1 MREGSPQTAVCR
13 LLFCFSRRIRIV
25 RRPVSRSSA
34 RTFACALV
42 VVGAWLGS
50 AGAARAELA
59 ILTDGDFL
67 KVDRYELDGERMRF
81 HLRGGGSL
89 TLPLA
94 RLERIV
100 DDEVEPPAPV
110 SPVEPAA
117 APSAPLFQLGF
128 LDTHIAPATPYGDV
142 LYRAAQRNSLNPDLL
157 AAVARAESAFD
168 PQALS
173 RKGARGI
180 LQLMPATAER
190 FGVKAGWL
198 WDPEW
203 NVEAGARYL
212 RFLVDEFEGDLGLVL
227 AAYNAG
233 EGAVRRHGGVPPYRE
248 TRTYVRR
255 VSGYLEQRT
264 SGSATVAGR

>member
-1 MREGSPQTAVCR
+1 VA
-13 LLFCFSRRIRIV
+13 
-25 RRPVSRSSA
+25 
-34 RTFACALV
+34 V
-42 VVGAWLGS
+42 VVGAWLAP
-50 AGAARAELA
+50 AGTARAELA
-59 ILTDGDFL
+59 ILTDGEFL

-94 RLERIV
+94 RLERVV

-110 SPVEPAA
+110 PVEAPDPA
-117 APSAPLFQLGF
+117 PKVPPYQLGF
-128 LDTHIAPATPYGDV
+128 LDTHVAPATPYGDV
-142 LYRAAQRNSLNPDLL
+142 LYRAAQRHSLNPDLL

-190 FGVKAGWL
+190 FGVEAGWL

-212 RFLVDEFEGDLGLVL
+212 RFLIDEFEGDLGLVL

-255 VSGYLEQRT
+255 VSGYLEQ
-264 SGSATVAGR
+264 GAGGPAALAGR